1 MKTIKTT
8 SPYLLTLALMMTS
21 SFVVEAQEPT
31 IDLKARKATIPV
43 IEKRI
48 EERKAQILE
57 ITNDILKVHQRL
69 DEKLNRLV
77 KRLSGIK
84 DSAKSGYRVGK
95 LKMEAIATLK
105 ETVETFQ
112 QRRAALA
119 RELKVGRTGIPKNQ
133 VADEIEHF
141 DEHTEMHF
149 KQMLELS
156 KSFTQDENVEKYK
169 STGGTGYYDG
179 GIGWY
184 EESVEISDEWRQ
196 NRRDRIMD
204 KKQRADVLGAM
215 KKSIARCESRVGTMK
230 SYLKDTKLT
239 EADRGVMKEE
249 LDVHVAMLKTR
260 RQQMDELLVVG
271 KPETVEVNRNVAR
284 DLEEALGDLIE
295 DMQRDLRVIILKH
308 GELNREQ
315 LKLSKVQ
322 SNLDARKKWLEKYEA
337 SQPK

>member
-1 MKTIKTT
+1 
-8 SPYLLTLALMMTS
+8 MMTS
-21 SFVVEAQEPT
+21 SFVTEAQESPS
-31 IDLKARKATIPV
+31 DLKARKATIPV

-57 ITNDILKVHQRL
+57 ITNDILKGHQRL
-69 DEKLNRLV
+69 DGKLSRLV

-95 LKMEAIATLK
+95 LKMEAIAALK

-112 QRRAALA
+112 RKRAALA
-119 RELKVGRTGIPKNQ
+119 RELKVGRTGIPKKQ
-133 VADEIEHF
+133 IADEIEHF

-156 KSFTQDENVEKYK
+156 KSFTQDEDVEKYK

-179 GIGWY
+179 GGGWY
-184 EESVEISDEWRQ
+184 EEISDEWRQ
-196 NRRDRIMD
+196 NRRDRTMD
-204 KKQRADVLGAM
+204 KKQRAEVLEAM
-215 KKSIARCESRVGTMK
+215 KKSIARCELRVGTMK
-230 SYLKDTKLT
+230 SYLKDAKLT

-260 RQQMDELLVVG
+260 RQQMEELLVVE
-271 KPETVEVNRNVAR
+271 KPKTVEVNRNVAR

-322 SNLDARKKWLEKYEA
+322 SNLDARKKWLEEYEA
-337 SQPK
+337 SQQK